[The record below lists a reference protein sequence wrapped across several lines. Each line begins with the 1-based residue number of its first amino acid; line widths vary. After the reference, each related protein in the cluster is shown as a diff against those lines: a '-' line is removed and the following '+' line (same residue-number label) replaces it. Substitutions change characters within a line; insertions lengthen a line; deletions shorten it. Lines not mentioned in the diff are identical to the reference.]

1 MNTKNSFLSP
11 DSIPLRDLY
20 HEAQSRQ
27 GAILKTIYEI
37 VAIESPSSNK
47 AAVDRCA
54 KKVAAEWRKRGARVS
69 ILQQAQL
76 GNIVRVEVEG
86 GVGAGGRREGGQVLV
101 VGHLDTVYPMGT
113 LAKMPF
119 KVHRGRAW
127 GPGIFDM
134 KGGTVLA
141 LFALEILRAAGLKPR
156 RKVVLLWTG
165 DEEIGSPS
173 SRGIIEKEAAKS
185 VAAMVLEPPF
195 GVDGHAKTRRKGIG
209 DLRIRVHGRA
219 AHAGVNPQDGIN
231 AAHELALQVARL
243 MKMNDPRRGI
253 TVQANV
259 ISSGTAANVVP
270 DFAQAEVD
278 VRFARAVDGP
288 GLEKKLLH
296 LKPFLRGAR
305 LELRGGINR
314 PPLERTPE
322 LEGLFLHARE
332 LARGIGFS
340 LGEASTGGGSDGNLT
355 AAMGVPTLDGI
366 GAVGDGAHTSHE
378 HIIIREIPRRVAFIA
393 GLLATI

>member
-1 MNTKNSFLSP
+1 MKTKNSFLSP
-11 DSIPLRDLY
+11 DSVPLRDLY

-54 KKVAAEWRKRGARVS
+54 KKVAGEWRKRGARVS
-69 ILQQAQL
+69 VLQQAL
-76 GNIVRVEVEG
+76 RGNIVRVEVPG
-86 GVGAGGRREGGQVLV
+86 GGDGAGRSAGQLLV

-134 KGGTVLA
+134 KGGMILA
-141 LFALEILRAAGLKPR
+141 LFALEVLRAAGLKPR
-156 RKVVLLWTG
+156 RKVVFLWTG

-195 GVDGHAKTRRKGIG
+195 GVHGHAKTRRKGIG
-209 DLRIRVHGRA
+209 DLRITVRGRA

-270 DFAQAEVD
+270 DWAQAEVD

-305 LELRGGINR
+305 LQLHGGINR

-322 LEGLFLHARE
+322 LERFFLHARE